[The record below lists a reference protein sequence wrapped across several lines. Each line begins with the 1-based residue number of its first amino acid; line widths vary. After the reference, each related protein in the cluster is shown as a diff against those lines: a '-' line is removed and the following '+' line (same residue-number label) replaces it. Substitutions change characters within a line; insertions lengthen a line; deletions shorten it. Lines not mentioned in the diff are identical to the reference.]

1 MEYNIKLKNKD
12 KLTISKEDFDK
23 LTEGLFIDTF
33 KFTTRS
39 KACQMVIPL
48 ENILYWY
55 AVDTT
60 KFVNQDFK
68 EKKNA

>member
-1 MEYNIKLKNKD
+1 MKYMIKLKNSEKI
-12 KLTISKEDFDK
+12 TIEKEDFDK

-48 ENILYWY
+48 ENILFWY
-55 AVDTT
+55 SIDTT
-60 KFVNQDFK
+60 KFVNQDLK
-68 EKKNA
+68 EK